1 MTLSESEV
9 ELDWPS
15 IDELKQYRDVIS
27 AEWDGTTDSSRFTA
41 DLAAA
46 ITQVKI
52 DVGLWDELT
61 DVPDESLNRAA
72 MRLAVLLRMNA
83 EVPPAL
89 LSNDPIYQKC
99 LKGHR
104 RRFAIA

>member
-1 MTLSESEV
+1 MSESEF
-9 ELDWPS
+9 ELGWPTLS
-15 IDELKQYRDVIS
+15 ELKQYRDVTG
-27 AEWDGTTDSSRFTA
+27 AEWDGTEDSSRFTA
-41 DLAAA
+41 DLATA
-46 ITQVKI
+46 IAQVKI

-89 LSNDPIYQKC
+89 LTNDPIYQKC

>member
-1 MTLSESEV
+1 MSESEV
-9 ELDWPS
+9 ELDWPTV
-15 IDELKQYRDVIS
+15 DELKQTLDIPSGDWDV
-27 AEWDGTTDSSRFTA
+27 TMTRQ
-41 DLAAA
+41 LAAA
-46 ITQVKI
+46 IGQVKI

-61 DVPDESLNRAA
+61 DVPDESLGQAA
-72 MRLAVLLRMNA
+72 MRLAVLLRTNA

-89 LSNDPIYQKC
+89 LTNDPIYQTC

>member
-1 MTLSESEV
+1 MSESEV
-9 ELDWPS
+9 ELDWPTL
-15 IDELKQYRDVIS
+15 DELKQYRDVTGS
-27 AEWDGTTDSSRFTA
+27 EWDGITDGSRFTA
-41 DLAAA
+41 DLATA
-46 ITQVKI
+46 IAQVKI

-72 MRLAVLLRMNA
+72 MRMAVLLRMNA

>member
-1 MTLSESEV
+1 MSESEV
-9 ELDWPS
+9 ELGWPT
-15 IDELKQYRDVIS
+15 IDELKQYRDVTGS
-27 AEWDGTTDSSRFTA
+27 EWDGDTDSSRFTA
-41 DLAAA
+41 DLATA
-46 ITQVKI
+46 IAQVKI

-61 DVPDESLNRAA
+61 DTPDESLNRAA

-89 LSNDPIYQKC
+89 LTNDPIYQKC